1 MKPPFS
7 LYTGEP
13 KFLPTFGKKTIINT
27 LPNSGVAAAAE
38 SPLQL
43 ILPTMLR
50 AEARSIPICIYEK
63 KKLTLRC
70 NQ

>member
-50 AEARSIPICIYEK
+50 A
-63 KKLTLRC
+63 
-70 NQ
+70 